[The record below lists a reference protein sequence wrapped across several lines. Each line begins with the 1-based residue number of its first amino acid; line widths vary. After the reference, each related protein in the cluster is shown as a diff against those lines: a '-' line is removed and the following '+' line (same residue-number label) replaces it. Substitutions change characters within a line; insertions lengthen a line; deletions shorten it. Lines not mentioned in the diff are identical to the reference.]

1 MATKKG
7 VWNLQ
12 QVRDKQ
18 LQSLWTY
25 SIAPLEAHLYVW
37 GRNEYH
43 DGALGLND
51 TDDRSSPTQVPGVWS
66 SAANS
71 TEGVVATKT
80 DGTLWSWG
88 YSGFGALGQN
98 QANSTKISSPVQ
110 IGSDTDW
117 KQAFRTER
125 TSHALKTDGTLWSW
139 GNNLYGGTLGLND
152 DIRRSSP
159 VQVGTDTTWD
169 GMSLRGGSDSVN
181 VIKSDGTMWTWG
193 ENQNG
198 SLGQNQGSGAYSSP
212 VQIPGTWTHNGGGSY
227 NYYGI
232 KSDGTLWG
240 WGAGAQY
247 AFGNESTTTYSS
259 PIQIGDDTDWGG
271 ASETGSSI
279 AGFRYGALAI
289 KTNGTLWGWG
299 TPGTGDRAG
308 CLGQNDTA
316 VYQTPVQIPGT
327 TWSSIT
333 VGVPGCVNALKTDG
347 TLWSWGGFVYGG
359 TGINVGGPS
368 SQRSSPTQVPGTWSQ
383 LSAVTSGSQNQAAFK
398 PTS

>member
-1 MATKKG
+1 MAKKSG

-18 LQSLWTY
+18 LQSLWSY
-25 SIAPLEAHLYVW
+25 YIAPLEAHLYTW

-43 DGALGLND
+43 MGALGLND
-51 TDDRSSPTQVPGVWS
+51 TDDRSSPVQIPGVWS
-66 SAANS
+66 SVANS
-71 TEGVVATKT
+71 TEGSTATKT

-88 YSGFGALGQN
+88 YGGFGMLGLN
-98 QANSTKISSPVQ
+98 QGPTVKYSSPVQ
-110 IGSDTDW
+110 IGTDTDW

-125 TSHALKTDGTLWSW
+125 TSHALKTDGTFWSW
-139 GNNLYGGTLGLND
+139 GNNLYGGALGLND

-159 VQVGTDTTWD
+159 VQMGTDTDWD
-169 GMSLRGGSDSVN
+169 GMSLYGGQDGVN
-181 VIKSDGTMWTWG
+181 VIKSDGTMWAWG
-193 ENQNG
+193 TGTSGVLAQN
-198 SLGQNQGSGAYSSP
+198 NVTPASSP
-212 VQIPGTWTHNGGGSY
+212 VQIPGTWSHHGGGSV

-240 WGAGAQY
+240 WGEGSSY
-247 AFGNESTTTYSS
+247 AFGNESTTSYSS
-259 PIQIGDDTDWGG
+259 PIQIGSDTDWGG
-271 ASETGSSI
+271 TSESGRSI

-289 KTNGTLWGWG
+289 KTNGTLYGWG

-308 CLGQNDTA
+308 ALGQNDTA

-333 VGVPGCVNALKTDG
+333 AGVPGCINALKTDG

-359 TGINVGGPS
+359 TAINVGGPS
-368 SQRSSPTQVPGTWSQ
+368 GQRSSPTQVPGTWSQ
-383 LSAVTSGSQNQAAFK
+383 LGAVSSASQNQAGLK